1 VFAVNLGASP
11 VPLPPHSA
19 ALLAN
24 GPLGADNAGVVTLPR
39 DTAVWL
45 AG

>member
-1 VFAVNLGASP
+1 VAVQSGDPGSFLS
-11 VPLPPHSA
+11 LYLA
-19 ALLAN
+19 ALLAS